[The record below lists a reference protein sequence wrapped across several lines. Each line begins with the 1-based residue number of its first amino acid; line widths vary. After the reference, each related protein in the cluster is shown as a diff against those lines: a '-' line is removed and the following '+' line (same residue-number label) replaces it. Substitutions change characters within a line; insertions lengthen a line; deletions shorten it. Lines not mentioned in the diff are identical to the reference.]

1 MTGSPNYLHP
11 RLSPERF
18 YWAVLSPLQDLPVVT
33 ARTLGTPM
41 TRAVLGEAFAAHLPV
56 ELATVA
62 PAYTMLA
69 DGSVLACALPAAAL
83 GEPNLASA
91 ITVAPSALP
100 EWLTQDA
107 DPETLNVL
115 TGAFEPRSVLAAR
128 RQRSLAVTGL
138 AALLALGCIV
148 GFERRA
154 AHARGAEQSSL
165 AALDEL
171 VRSNPAQELGIQP
184 DQPAHER
191 SVALDRELSRLRATR
206 NSQAS
211 LGLADAADPL
221 ASVLAAWPRGIKAQV
236 QSLSAAPSQLSLSA
250 LLPTLPE
257 AEKLASALG
266 SAPGWAPAQPQ
277 ITTSGKGVQ
286 MQLTLTP
293 TPTPTSPNSKLQGGT
308 P

>member
-1 MTGSPNYLHP
+1 MTRAPDHLHP

-18 YWAVLSPLQDLPVVT
+18 YWAVLSPSQDLPVVT
-33 ARTLGTPM
+33 ARTLSTPM
-41 TRAVLGEAFAAHLPV
+41 THAVLGEAFAAHLPV

-62 PAYTMLA
+62 PAYTALP

-83 GEPNLASA
+83 AEPELASA
-91 ITVAPSALP
+91 ITLAPSTLP

-115 TGAFEPRSVLAAR
+115 TGAFEPRAVMVAR
-128 RQRSLAVTGL
+128 HQRSLAVAGL
-138 AALLALGCIV
+138 AAIVAFGCIV
-148 GFERRA
+148 GFERRTA
-154 AHARGAEQSSL
+154 LARGAEQASL

-171 VRSNPAQELGIQP
+171 VRSEPARDLGIQP
-184 DQPAHER
+184 DQPAPER

-221 ASVLAAWPRGIKAQV
+221 ASMLAAWPRGTKAQV
-236 QSLSAAPSQLSLSA
+236 QSLSAAPTQLSLSA

-293 TPTPTSPNSKLQGGT
+293 TSPNSKPQGGT

>member
-1 MTGSPNYLHP
+1 MTGSPNHLHP
-11 RLSPERF
+11 RLTPERF
-18 YWAVLSPLQDLPVVT
+18 YWSVLTPSPDLAVVT
-33 ARTLGTPM
+33 ARSLGTSM

-62 PAYTMLA
+62 PAYKMLA

-83 GEPNLASA
+83 GEPDLASA

-107 DPETLNVL
+107 DPESLNVL
-115 TGAFEPRSVLAAR
+115 TGAFEPRAVLAAR
-128 RQRSLAVTGL
+128 RHRSLAVAGL
-138 AALLALGCIV
+138 AAMVAFGCVV

-154 AHARGAEQSSL
+154 AHARGAERASV

-171 VRSNPAQELGIQP
+171 VRSQPAQDLGIRP

-191 SVALDRELSRLRATR
+191 SVTLDRELSRLRATR

-221 ASVLAAWPRGIKAQV
+221 ASVLAAWPRGTKAQV
-236 QSLSAAPSQLSLSA
+236 QSISAAPSQLSLSA

-293 TPTPTSPNSKLQGGT
+293 TSPNSKPQGGT